1 MEEIYGYG
9 YVTKPTQNLTRSTV
23 YKALRGRFILQENI
37 FIDVLESIDNKE
49 QLNRLLSC
57 SHYGDT
63 IVIMNKRTLG
73 ATKEFRKW
81 WYEIVFT
88 HHLNLLIVDDNS
100 SDGVDYYS
108 TTDFSFRKYDDAMIN
123 ERWEKLQTEVFERQT
138 NKVGR
143 KSVELTDKFIDTY
156 WAYQSFWVT
165 VDEAYQNL
173 GISKQTFY
181 TMCKNYEATD
191 QYKDDLLKHDELFD
205 YPRRGGITSDIERLF
220 LAVEQKQMSLDE
232 ACKELDIPELLPE
245 EYGRYLKAKIGG
257 RKIQF
262 QMEAEHHIDD
272 YFKSKG
278 VV

>member
-88 HHLNLLIVDDNS
+88 HHLNLLIV
-100 SDGVDYYS
+100 
-108 TTDFSFRKYDDAMIN
+108 
-123 ERWEKLQTEVFERQT
+123 
-138 NKVGR
+138 
-143 KSVELTDKFIDTY
+143 
-156 WAYQSFWVT
+156 
-165 VDEAYQNL
+165 
-173 GISKQTFY
+173 
-181 TMCKNYEATD
+181 
-191 QYKDDLLKHDELFD
+191 
-205 YPRRGGITSDIERLF
+205 
-220 LAVEQKQMSLDE
+220 
-232 ACKELDIPELLPE
+232 
-245 EYGRYLKAKIGG
+245 
-257 RKIQF
+257 
-262 QMEAEHHIDD
+262 
-272 YFKSKG
+272 
-278 VV
+278 